1 MSFNSQSLNGTRN
14 SLEFYNRIKAERQKL
29 INTLESLEDGKYLTL
44 SDADILFNERGSY
57 KKFAIPERLL
67 KKIDFSNVSFDNV
80 DIRGMDFTELKGVK
94 INPQTVYD
102 QNLSRCKFSGVEF
115 IGPFDG
121 IYLYETDFTGSKG
134 AKIKPQKFLRKE
146 LIGCTLSGV
155 EFIGPFDGT
164 YLRETDFTGS
174 KGAKINPQTI
184 YNKNLS
190 ECKFSGVEF
199 IGSFDRVIIEGVDF
213 TGSKGA
219 RINPQTVNARD
230 LRGCAFSGVEFI
242 GPFDGVHLYRTDFTG
257 SKGAKINPQTVY
269 LRDLRGCTFSEVE
282 FIGPFDG
289 VHLYETNFTG
299 SKGARIDPQTVSR
312 KGLSRCTFSGVEF
325 IGPFDGAIIEETNFT
340 GSKGAKVDLQT
351 VYYDDLSIC
360 NLTDAEVMNT
370 EIQNLIEVLE
380 KTKDG
385 EYITLPNPD
394 ILFVKDIIK
403 FGKSDRVPYR
413 KFAIPEKLL
422 KKINFSNVSFAN
434 VDIRGLNFIRYKGV
448 KINPQT
454 VFGKDLSGCI
464 FLGVEFIGP
473 FDGVKL
479 VQHDFKRS
487 KGTDFTGSKG
497 AKINPQTVYKKDLS
511 GCKFSGVEFIGP
523 FDNVILYTLYNLYYK
538 ANAKEAKS
546 FLIKSPIGIGTNF
559 TGSKGAKINPQTI
572 YNKNLSECKFSG
584 VEFIGSFDRVII
596 KGADFTGSKG
606 ALVDRQT
613 VYYDDLAILTDVEI
627 IDYGPKL
634 SPAPGFAL
642 MKLTRN
648 KKDF

>member
-1 MSFNSQSLNGTRN
+1 M
-14 SLEFYNRIKAERQKL
+14 
-29 INTLESLEDGKYLTL
+29 
-44 SDADILFNERGSY
+44 
-57 KKFAIPERLL
+57 

-121 IYLYETDFTGSKG
+121 
-134 AKIKPQKFLRKE
+134 
-146 LIGCTLSGV
+146 
-155 EFIGPFDGT
+155 
-164 YLRETDFTGS
+164 
-174 KGAKINPQTI
+174 
-184 YNKNLS
+184 
-190 ECKFSGVEF
+190 
-199 IGSFDRVIIEGVDF
+199 
-213 TGSKGA
+213 
-219 RINPQTVNARD
+219 
-230 LRGCAFSGVEFI
+230 
-242 GPFDGVHLYRTDFTG
+242 VHLY
-257 SKGAKINPQTVY
+257 
-269 LRDLRGCTFSEVE
+269 
-282 FIGPFDG
+282 
-289 VHLYETNFTG
+289 
-299 SKGARIDPQTVSR
+299 
-312 KGLSRCTFSGVEF
+312 
-325 IGPFDGAIIEETNFT
+325 ETNFT

-454 VFGKDLSGCI
+454 VFGKDPSGCI
-464 FLGVEFIGP
+464 
-473 FDGVKL
+473 
-479 VQHDFKRS
+479 
-487 KGTDFTGSKG
+487 
-497 AKINPQTVYKKDLS
+497 
-511 GCKFSGVEFIGP
+511 FSGVEFIGP
-523 FDNVILYTLYNLYYK
+523 FDGATLLH
-538 ANAKEAKS
+538 
-546 FLIKSPIGIGTNF
+546 
-559 TGSKGAKINPQTI
+559 
-572 YNKNLSECKFSG
+572 
-584 VEFIGSFDRVII
+584 
-596 KGADFTGSKG
+596 ADFTGSKG
-606 ALVDRQT
+606 AIVDWQT

-627 IDYGPKL
+627 INYESKL

-642 MKLTRN
+642 MELTRN
-648 KKDF
+648 KPKL